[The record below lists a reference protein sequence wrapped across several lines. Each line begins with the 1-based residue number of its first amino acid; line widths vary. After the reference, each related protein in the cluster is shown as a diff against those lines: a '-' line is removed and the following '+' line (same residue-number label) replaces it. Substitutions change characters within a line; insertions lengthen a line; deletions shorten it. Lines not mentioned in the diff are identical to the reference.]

1 MEVTNNR
8 ETVRNEALGL
18 LGQSGRQDIAS
29 PSMTLAQSNLYISL
43 DYDLPVM
50 TDDNCLGFFWA
61 EDVDYVPSRV
71 STQRTVVL
79 LRRR

>member
-1 MEVTNNR
+1 
-8 ETVRNEALGL
+8 LGL

-50 TDDNCLGFFWA
+50 TDDNRLGLFLRPKMSIMFLR
-61 EDVDYVPSRV
+61 ESRLNV
-71 STQRTVVL
+71 Q
-79 LRRR
+79 

>member
-50 TDDNCLGFFWA
+50 TDDNRLGFFLGPKMSIMFLR
-61 EDVDYVPSRV
+61 ESRLNV
-71 STQRTVVL
+71 Q
-79 LRRR
+79 